1 MLPEGISLP
10 PLLPHCV
17 EVLWC
22 FAGERAAFCSR
33 GSVDLASWLL
43 RWLVGV
49 AASATGHGEV
59 CPLRLLRRSTG
70 VSSSVGA
77 GSGRWCVGG
86 ARLRVSGVA
95 LVLSPAAAV
104 AGHLF
109 PGAQVWCGARGDAV
123 TTEVP
128 VSLWSF
134 LSSRFVSVMV
144 CFALFLLWN
153 AWRWCSDVPAAAVGR
168 FGCMYRSSWCLE
180 CCGASPAMDPLLLRW
195 SLQTLDRSLPVRKIT
210 RSPQGHGS
218 FGCEAA
224 AAAAAR
230 LRLVSAVVS
239 VVCWSKDLSVISFT
253 VEVFC
258 TAGESSI

>member
-1 MLPEGISLP
+1 MGKVVP
-10 PLLPHCV
+10 
-17 EVLWC
+17 
-22 FAGERAAFCSR
+22 
-33 GSVDLASWLL
+33 
-43 RWLVGV
+43 
-49 AASATGHGEV
+49 
-59 CPLRLLRRSTG
+59 RRNN
-70 VSSSVGA
+70 GA
-77 GSGRWCVGG
+77 G
-86 ARLRVSGVA
+86 
-95 LVLSPAAAV
+95 VLSPSRRRPCGEADERPAMSPRGSEDPV
-104 AGHLF
+104 R
-109 PGAQVWCGARGDAV
+109 WGARGDAV

-144 CFALFLLWN
+144 SFALSLLWV

-168 FGCMYRSSWCLE
+168 IGCMYRSSWCLE
-180 CCGASPAMDPLLLRW
+180 CCEASPAVDPLLLRW
-195 SLQTLDRSLPVRKIT
+195 SLPTLDRSLPVRKIT

-218 FGCEAA
+218 FVCEAA

-239 VVCWSKDLSVISFT
+239 AVCWSKDLSVISFT